1 MKLKKWELALI
12 LALGITFLCGAALS
26 RDQKALSD
34 KLIRLHVVANSDS
47 ETDQAL
53 KLKVRDK
60 ILEDVGSMLDGVT
73 DRDKAVKLIDA
84 NLDTIVR
91 DAKEVVKSEGYVY
104 DVSASITVEEFPTRE
119 YDTFSLP
126 AGKYESLRV
135 VIGSG
140 QGHNWWCVIF
150 PPLCDSA
157 ATEKQEVMQQLTDE
171 QIQLITSDKPA
182 YVLKFKSIEL
192 LDKLKALLGI

>member
-12 LALGITFLCGAALS
+12 LALGITFLCGATLS
-26 RDQKALSD
+26 REQEALSD

-47 ETDQAL
+47 KADQAL
-53 KLKVRDK
+53 KLKVRDR
-60 ILEDVGSMLDGVT
+60 ILEDVASLLGGVT
-73 DRDKAVKLIDA
+73 ERDKAVKLIDE
-84 NLDTIVR
+84 NLDILVR
-91 DAKEVVKSEGYVY
+91 DAKEVVRSEGYAY

-150 PPLCDSA
+150 PPLCATA
-157 ATEKQEVMQQLTDE
+157 ATDQQEVMKQLTDE
-171 QIQLITSDKPA
+171 QIKLITSDTPA

-192 LDKLKALLGI
+192 LDKLKALLGF